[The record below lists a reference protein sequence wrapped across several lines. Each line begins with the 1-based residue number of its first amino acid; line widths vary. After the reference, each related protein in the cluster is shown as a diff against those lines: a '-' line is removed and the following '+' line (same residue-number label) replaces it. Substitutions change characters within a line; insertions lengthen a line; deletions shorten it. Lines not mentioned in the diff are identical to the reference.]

1 MDLTGNI
8 NIRPGGI
15 DDMMKYLVNEYQKGN
30 LDNNNIDEYV
40 FKVRS
45 MIHDNV
51 DNVEFVKDT
60 RNLFNDVKNI
70 KPFEPETNK
79 EDDEDDEDFKEND
92 NIPSEK

>member
-15 DDMMKYLVNEYQKGN
+15 DDMMKYLVSEYQKGN

-40 FKVRS
+40 NRVRS
-45 MIHDNV
+45 MIHDNA
-51 DNVEFVKDT
+51 DNVEFVNDT
-60 RNLFNDVKNI
+60 RNLFNNVKNI
-70 KPFEPETNK
+70 KPFEHEIDNK
-79 EDDEDDEDFKEND
+79 EDDEDFKDND